1 MQVLQWMREL
11 SWIHSALKNQNS
23 LQITEIQRENIK
35 ASMPNLYMSIG
46 LYILIYLTPVPECRL
61 MYDYRSLYPTLS
73 HPVPECRLMSD
84 DRSLYPTLSHPCA

>member
-35 ASMPNLYMSIG
+35 ASMPDLYMTIG

-61 MYDYRSLYPTLS
+61 MYDYRSLLIYLT
-73 HPVPECRLMSD
+73 PVPECRLMSD
-84 DRSLYPTLSHPCA
+84 YRSLYPNLSHPCV

>member
-35 ASMPNLYMSIG
+35 ASMPDLYMTIG

-61 MYDYRSLYPTLS
+61 MYDYRSLYPN
-73 HPVPECRLMSD
+73 
-84 DRSLYPTLSHPCA
+84 LYLPFCLNVV